1 MRITG
6 VIRERRSFSETAGER
21 TSERASEK
29 APDSRSAPQK
39 EKTDSS
45 IGQRS
50 VAGQD
55 QERSAIGPSNPA
67 SGTFSLSLARSKRLL
82 YPFAAI
88 VGQERMLRALIL
100 NAINPSIGG
109 VLIRGQKGTAKS
121 TAVRGLAEVLPGI
134 EVVVGCRFGCDPR
147 DEENLCWECAD
158 RLDEG
163 VLPTEVRPMRVVDL
177 PVGATEDRVVGS
189 LDMERALR
197 GGERAFEPGILAEA
211 NRGILYVD
219 EINLLDDYVV
229 DALLDAAAMG
239 MNTVEREG
247 VSASHPASFIIVGS
261 MNPEEG
267 ELRPQLLDR
276 IALQVEVEGIIDV
289 EQRVEIIE
297 RRGAFARDPV
307 KFREDFKAES
317 DRLRTRIVAAKKLLP
332 KISTGKGELRKIAK
346 ICVEFGVDGH
356 RADIMIERAAR
367 TNAAFEGR
375 DRVETSDI
383 VTAAEMVLP
392 HRMRKTPFDDGEF
405 SSEKLRSMVS

>member
-1 MRITG
+1 MRISG
-6 VIRERRSFSETAGER
+6 VIRERRSSPEKNSVRASPRDYEA
-21 TSERASEK
+21 TSEKSANLSSAPRREGSK
-29 APDSRSAPQK
+29 APDGERALASR
-39 EKTDSS
+39 
-45 IGQRS
+45 
-50 VAGQD
+50 D
-55 QERSAIGPSNPA
+55 QEGPA
-67 SGTFSLSLARSKRLL
+67 GGAFSLTQARSKRLL
-82 YPFAAI
+82 YPFTAI
-88 VGQERMLRALIL
+88 VGQEKMLRALIL

-134 EVVVGCRFGCDPR
+134 EVVVGCRFGCDPG
-147 DEENLCWECAD
+147 DEETLCWECAE
-158 RLDEG
+158 RLASG

-197 GGERAFEPGILAEA
+197 GEGRAFEPGILAEA

-239 MNTVEREG
+239 MNVVEREG

-276 IALQVEVEGIIDV
+276 IALQVEVEGISDL

-297 RRGAFARDPV
+297 RRGAFEADAA
-307 KFREDFKAES
+307 KFREEFVAENR
-317 DRLRTRIVAAKKLLP
+317 RLTARIVAAKKILP
-332 KISTGKGELRKIAK
+332 KIATGKGELRKIAQ

-375 DRVETSDI
+375 DRVEAVDI

-405 SSEKLRSMVS
+405 SPERLRSMVS

>member
-1 MRITG
+1 MALLISG
-6 VIRERRSFSETAGER
+6 VIRERRSSPEKDSDRASPRDYEA
-21 TSERASEK
+21 TSEKSANLSSAPRREGSK
-29 APDSRSAPQK
+29 APDGERALASR
-39 EKTDSS
+39 
-45 IGQRS
+45 
-50 VAGQD
+50 D
-55 QERSAIGPSNPA
+55 QEGPA
-67 SGTFSLSLARSKRLL
+67 GGAFSLTQARSKRLL
-82 YPFAAI
+82 YPFTAI
-88 VGQERMLRALIL
+88 VGQEKMLRALIL

-134 EVVVGCRFGCDPR
+134 EVVVGCRFGCDPG
-147 DEENLCWECAD
+147 DEEKLCWECAE
-158 RLDEG
+158 RLAGG

-197 GGERAFEPGILAEA
+197 GEGRAFEPGILAEA

-239 MNTVEREG
+239 MNVVEREG

-276 IALQVEVEGIIDV
+276 IALQVEVEGISDV

-297 RRGAFARDPV
+297 RRGAFEADPG
-307 KFREDFKAES
+307 KFREEFVAENR
-317 DRLRTRIVAAKKLLP
+317 RLTARIVAAKKTLP
-332 KISTGKGELRKIAK
+332 KIATGKGELRKIAQ

-375 DRVETSDI
+375 DRVEAVDM

-392 HRMRKTPFDDGEF
+392 HRMRKTPFDDEEF
-405 SSEKLRSMVS
+405 SPERLRSMVS

>member
-147 DEENLCWECAD
+147 DEEKLC
-158 RLDEG
+158 
-163 VLPTEVRPMRVVDL
+163 
-177 PVGATEDRVVGS
+177 
-189 LDMERALR
+189 
-197 GGERAFEPGILAEA
+197 
-211 NRGILYVD
+211 
-219 EINLLDDYVV
+219 
-229 DALLDAAAMG
+229 
-239 MNTVEREG
+239 
-247 VSASHPASFIIVGS
+247 
-261 MNPEEG
+261 
-267 ELRPQLLDR
+267 
-276 IALQVEVEGIIDV
+276 
-289 EQRVEIIE
+289 
-297 RRGAFARDPV
+297 
-307 KFREDFKAES
+307 
-317 DRLRTRIVAAKKLLP
+317 
-332 KISTGKGELRKIAK
+332 
-346 ICVEFGVDGH
+346 
-356 RADIMIERAAR
+356 
-367 TNAAFEGR
+367 
-375 DRVETSDI
+375 
-383 VTAAEMVLP
+383 
-392 HRMRKTPFDDGEF
+392 
-405 SSEKLRSMVS
+405 